1 MKHQRSMGVCLLLIL
16 TTVLTA
22 CSAAPA
28 GPQIKIED
36 AWGRPS
42 TQMMMNGAFYMNLKN
57 SGGAADKLTG
67 ATSSACGVVEL
78 HETYKTP
85 EGAMGMRPVP
95 GGFIEVPAGGAVE
108 LKPGGMHVMC
118 IDKKEAFAP
127 GSKVPL
133 TLKFETSGEIKLD
146 VDIRQPE

>member
-1 MKHQRSMGVCLLLIL
+1 MKPTWLVVCLTLIL
-16 TTVLTA
+16 AMLLAA
-22 CSAAPA
+22 CSTAPA
-28 GPQIKIED
+28 GPQIKVEE

-42 TQMMMNGAFYMNLKN
+42 TQMMMTGAFYMNLKN

-67 ATSSACGVVEL
+67 AMSTACGVVEL

-95 GGFIEVPAGGAVE
+95 GGFIEVPAGKTIE

-127 GSKVPL
+127 GAKVPL